1 MQFQVLSQGA
11 KVIDFYVREALPRHA
26 DDYATA
32 TTKVFQKF
40 RLVSEKP
47 LPPISA
53 GMESCTYETHLSE
66 LVSDMLELDDGV
78 LQLQLIAQ
86 LTGGSRKLFCVNFS
100 TQGIPKGGFG
110 KFR

>member
-1 MQFQVLSQGA
+1 MLSQGA